1 MSKFRVIL
9 VRIFSHSDWI
19 RRDTEYVHFSRSVSS
34 QFSQKFCWALL
45 LKWSGFTV
53 TKKYEFYGL
62 SRKSCSFSKFRFYV
76 RNIKNA
82 ASDVSETLDFIII
95 IIILDFEWRVWIKT
109 HNFNC
114 VYWKLEGHTPSTV
127 VGKIKIRVSNI
138 LRVTNNWER
147 LLVYEFP
154 IQLMV
159 WGCCKARPSS
169 VSRALSWWTANADC
183 IFLKERFYST
193 SAVKA
198 FFYSFDKTVNF
209 VFMVFKFSL
218 RQKSFPV
225 G

>member
-95 IIILDFEWRVWIKT
+95 IIIILDFEWRVWIKT

-127 VGKIKIRVSNI
+127 VGITFLE
-138 LRVTNNWER
+138 LRTIGKGCWCMNSQFSWWSGVVVKPV
-147 LLVYEFP
+147 LLVFP
-154 IQLMV
+154 GHYPGGQPTQIV
-159 WGCCKARPSS
+159 
-169 VSRALSWWTANADC
+169 
-183 IFLKERFYST
+183 
-193 SAVKA
+193 
-198 FFYSFDKTVNF
+198 FF
-209 VFMVFKFSL
+209 
-218 RQKSFPV
+218 
-225 G
+225 

>member
-1 MSKFRVIL
+1 MYTFHAVSVANFLKSFAGHCFWNEAVLQSPKSMSFMDYRENRVVFPNLGFMLEIL
-9 VRIFSHSDWI
+9 KMLPAMF
-19 RRDTEYVHFSRSVSS
+19 
-34 QFSQKFCWALL
+34 
-45 LKWSGFTV
+45 LK
-53 TKKYEFYGL
+53 
-62 SRKSCSFSKFRFYV
+62 
-76 RNIKNA
+76 
-82 ASDVSETLDFIII
+82 DFIII

-127 VGKIKIRVSNI
+127 VGIIKIRVSNI